1 MFDQPGLPS
10 GEIGGDQRTARNAE
24 HVRHYIAPV
33 RTIEDHVADQRDRLD
48 QRVHRQIGIAC
59 RPEGV
64 HPSIIPDIGVIAT
77 VSPRLKLLTCRL
89 GFTSQTN
96 TNSCLEREFTLGVVY
111 AGPSDGFQFG
121 PRAKPKLRW

>member
-89 GFTSQTN
+89 GFTSQTK
-96 TNSCLEREFTLGVVY
+96 TNSCVHTWCSICWPVGWLPVR
-111 AGPSDGFQFG
+111 PSGQAETALVESD
-121 PRAKPKLRW
+121 